1 MTTDN
6 SPEIKRLAENQRALL
21 EAMPEMVL
29 LVNRGQSIEYM
40 NSSASASFGDLCT
53 KNKAARLENQ
63 DLSEQLIGL
72 VENSLETPAAVTST
86 KNLIQGS
93 NLQYSIAP
101 FTGYKGDDLYWL
113 ILQDI
118 TEHTKHKEELAQYNK
133 SIESVLAYKVEELKE
148 SEQVRKQ
155 LSKQLD
161 EVKQHLELRPAGS
174 MIVGSSR
181 AMTELHDMI
190 FRIAK
195 SDATIL
201 ITGESGTGKELAAN
215 LICEASNRKDKPFL
229 KINCNAINDQL
240 LESDLFGYEKGAFTG
255 AHAQR
260 KGKFE
265 VVDGGTI
272 FLDEI
277 GDISPRMQS
286 SLLRVLQSGDVIR
299 VGGNKPIKVD
309 VRILAATNIDL
320 AAAVQQGTFRLDLY
334 YRLNIINLSIPPL
347 RERKEDIVELVTHFV
362 KKYRKAFMKDVNY
375 IPKPIINKLLNHE
388 WPGNIRELE
397 NIIQR
402 AVLMSKSN
410 MVTEQDIIFD
420 TPLAPENEVNV
431 SSVVKRLNGTPL
443 KNIVAEVEKEAITQ
457 KLKASRGNVAQAAEE
472 LEICKAALYEKMK
485 RYDISAKK
493 LR

>member
-1 MTTDN
+1 MTSDN
-6 SPEIKRLAENQRALL
+6 SHELHRLAENQRALL

-29 LVNRGQSIEYM
+29 LVNTGLAIEYM
-40 NSSASASFGDLCT
+40 NPSAITFFGDLCAQSKT
-53 KNKAARLENQ
+53 TQQENQ
-63 DLSEQLIGL
+63 GLSKQLIDL
-72 VENSLETPAAVTST
+72 VESYLETPGATNIAKGLVR
-86 KNLIQGS
+86 GS
-93 NLQYSIAP
+93 NLEYSVAP

-113 ILQDI
+113 ILKDV
-118 TEHTKHKEELAQYNK
+118 TEHTKHKEELDQYNK

-155 LSKQLD
+155 LSKQLN
-161 EVKQHLELRPAGS
+161 EVKQHLELRPAGG

-215 LICEASNRKDKPFL
+215 LICEASDRKDKPFL
-229 KINCNAINDQL
+229 KINCNTINDQL
-240 LESDLFGYEKGAFTG
+240 LESDLFGYERGAFTG
-255 AHAQR
+255 AHGQR

-375 IPKPIINKLLNHE
+375 IPKPIINKLLNHD

-410 MVTEQDIIFD
+410 IITEDDIIFD
-420 TPLAPENEVNV
+420 TPSAPEDETDV

-457 KLKASRGNVAQAAEE
+457 KLISSRGNVAQAAKE
-472 LEICKAALYEKMK
+472 LEVCKAALYEKMK

>member
-29 LVNRGQSIEYM
+29 LVSRGQSIEYM
-40 NSSASASFGDLCT
+40 NPSASAFFGDLCT
-53 KNKAARLENQ
+53 KNKAVRLENQ
-63 DLSEQLIGL
+63 DLCEQLIGL
-72 VENSLETPAAVTST
+72 VEKSLETPAAVIST
-86 KNLIQGS
+86 KGLIQGS

-148 SEQVRKQ
+148 SEQVRRQ

-161 EVKQHLELRPAGS
+161 EVKQHLELRPAGG

-240 LESDLFGYEKGAFTG
+240 LESDLFGYERGAFTG
-255 AHAQR
+255 ANAQR

-277 GDISPRMQS
+277 GDISPRMQA

-309 VRILAATNIDL
+309 VRILAATNLDL
-320 AAAVQQGTFRLDLY
+320 ASAVQRGTFRLDLY

-362 KKYRKAFMKDVNY
+362 KRYRKAFMKDVNY
-375 IPKPIINKLLNHE
+375 IPKPIINKLIHHH

-410 MVTEQDIIFD
+410 IITEEDITFD
-420 TPLAPENEVNV
+420 TPMAQENEADV

-443 KNIVAEVEKEAITQ
+443 KSIIAEVEKEAISQ
-457 KLKASRGNVAQAAEE
+457 KLIASQGNVAQAAKE
-472 LEICKAALYEKMK
+472 LEVCKPPSTK
-485 RYDISAKK
+485 R
-493 LR
+493 